1 MPGRR
6 ATARRP
12 APDGPVPRPA
22 PPRAVPADLWTQ
34 MGFAR
39 IAGILA
45 ARAGLHFAPNRQP
58 AAEAAMTRAMR
69 DAGARDPARYSRL
82 IERDAEAMAA
92 LLAEVT
98 IGETYYFREPA
109 QLHYIRRAVLP
120 TFREIRSAQ
129 QPLRVWSAGCA
140 SGEEPYTLAILLREA
155 GWTTAATVLGTDIS
169 RPRLDAARRARYTR
183 WSLRGVA
190 EEAVDGYFIRRGAH
204 FLLRPEIRAMV
215 DFRPLNLAEAGWPG
229 EASGIGAMDVIL
241 CRNVLIY
248 FDRATVAQVA
258 TRLLGSLSEDGWLF
272 LGASDPMLSDLVPC
286 ETVVTGAGLAYRPP
300 GTITRGAAA
309 AARVVARFD
318 EQQRDARDAT
328 VAPPYATLPL
338 AAVVPPLESVPASG
352 ARSAGATSRSDAPT
366 GAGTSAGGV
375 ADQATA
381 PAQGAPADA
390 PSAYARRDYETA
402 ATMSRAV
409 VAAHPERADAWALLV
424 RALANGGRI
433 AEAESAC
440 ASALERHGANA
451 ELSYLHAV
459 LLAQRGQFAAAA
471 AAARRA
477 LYLDRS
483 LAVAH
488 LTLGTALARLGHNVQ
503 AQRAFRAAEQALH
516 ALPADAP
523 VPLADGESAHRLREA
538 ARAQRRL
545 LGEVM
550 G

>member
-1 MPGRR
+1 MGY
-6 ATARRP
+6 AR
-12 APDGPVPRPA
+12 V
-22 PPRAVPADLWTQ
+22 
-34 MGFAR
+34 
-39 IAGILA
+39 AGILA

-69 DAGARDPARYSRL
+69 MTGTRDPARYSRL

-98 IGETYYFREPA
+98 IGETYFFREPA

-120 TFREIRSAQ
+120 TFRECRSAQ
-129 QPLRVWSAGCA
+129 KPLRVWSAGCA
-140 SGEEPYTLAILLREA
+140 TGEEPYTLAIMLRES

-204 FLLRPEIRAMV
+204 FLLRPEMRALV

-248 FDRATVAQVA
+248 FDRVTVAQVA
-258 TRLLGSLSEDGWLF
+258 SRLLGSLSEDGWLF

-300 GTITRGAAA
+300 GPHARGAAA
-309 AARVVARFD
+309 PAREVATLD
-318 EQQRDARDAT
+318 ERPSEDTFGAT

-338 AAVVPPLESVPASG
+338 AVVVPPLDSVPANGAQQGADAAGGAEPSG
-352 ARSAGATSRSDAPT
+352 AAGALAADGAGAGGT
-366 GAGTSAGGV
+366 GAR
-375 ADQATA
+375 
-381 PAQGAPADA
+381 PADA
-390 PSAYARRDYETA
+390 PTDAPTDAPAAYARRDYPTA
-402 ATMSRAV
+402 ASLARSV
-409 VAAHPERADAWALLV
+409 VDRHPERVGTWALLV
-424 RALANGGRI
+424 RALANDGRTAD
-433 AEAESAC
+433 AENAC
-440 ASALERHGANA
+440 AAALEWHAADA
-451 ELSYLHAV
+451 ELSYLHAL

-488 LTLGTALARLGHNVQ
+488 ITLGTALARLGHNVQ
-503 AQRAFRAAEQALH
+503 AQRAFRAAEQALQ
-516 ALPADAP
+516 AVPAGAP

-550 G
+550 P